1 VKSLHGPRR
10 RMRESVSNAT
20 TSVCEQCGKVKHD
33 DEFESEDLPEMK
45 MCWRPTKDGERLF
58 SLHILV
64 FFG

>member
-1 VKSLHGPRR
+1 
-10 RMRESVSNAT
+10 MRESVSNAT